1 MTRVAFL
8 IDSLG
13 SGGAERSTAVLL
25 PHLRERGI
33 EASVITIERAA
44 EGNEDV
50 VRGDGFPVH
59 VLAPGS
65 FVSRCR
71 ELRQVLKVQRPDVL
85 STALFRSDQL
95 ARFATIGMRLPIVT
109 TLVNVPRE
117 AKPAW
122 GTGPSPWKVRLV
134 NALDIITSQLFVD
147 MFHAVTPGVA
157 SLYRQRYRLR
167 ANKVTVVER
176 GRDITALGIASPERR
191 TRVRASL
198 GLGEHEM
205 VLLAAGRIDQQK
217 NHPDLVRAV
226 KRVLEGGQPM
236 VLLIAG
242 RDGDAAAEV
251 KALLNADPDLAHSVR
266 LLGYRADIGD
276 LLAASD
282 LMVLSS
288 RFEGTAGIALEAM
301 AVGTAIVST
310 DLPGMEGILMDGE
323 NSLLVPVGDVD
334 AMAGAISRLL
344 ADRRLRLQF
353 VERARGEFLDRFTI
367 DRSADRMAEMYR
379 SLVTS

>member
-50 VRGDGFPVH
+50 VRSDGFPVH
-59 VLAPGS
+59 VLPPGS
-65 FVSRCR
+65 FVARCR
-71 ELRQVLKVQRPDVL
+71 ELRRVLTEQRPDVL

-95 ARFATIGMRLPIVT
+95 ARFATIGMGLPIVT

-122 GTGPSPWKVRLV
+122 GSGPPPWKVRLV
-134 NALDIITSQLFVD
+134 NALDIVTSHLFVD
-147 MFHAVTPGVA
+147 RFHAVTPGVA
-157 SLYRQRYRLR
+157 SLYQRRYRLPAR
-167 ANKVTVVER
+167 KVTVVER
-176 GRDITALGIASPERR
+176 GRDISALGTGSPERR
-191 TRVRASL
+191 ARVRQSL
-198 GLGEHEM
+198 GIGEHEM

-217 NHPDLVRAV
+217 NHPDLIRAA
-226 KRVLEGGQPM
+226 KRVLDDGQP
-236 VLLIAG
+236 VVVLIAG

-251 KALLNADPDLAHSVR
+251 RALLDADPELAHAVR
-266 LLGYRADIGD
+266 LLGYRSDIGD

-310 DLPGMEGILMDGE
+310 DLPGMDRILVQGE
-323 NSLLVPVGDVD
+323 NSLLVPVGDV
-334 AMAGAISRLL
+334 AALATAISSLL
-344 ADRRLRLQF
+344 SDADLRARF
-353 VERARGEFLDRFTI
+353 AERARGEFIDRFTI
-367 DRSADRMAEMYR
+367 ERSADRMAALF
-379 SLVTS
+379 SSALSD

>member
-65 FVSRCR
+65 FVARCR
-71 ELRQVLKVQRPDVL
+71 ELRKVLNEQRPDVL
-85 STALFRSDQL
+85 NTALFRSDQL
-95 ARFATIGMRLPIVT
+95 ARIATIGMRLPIVT

-122 GTGPSPWKVRLV
+122 GTGPAPWKVRLV
-134 NALDIITSQLFVD
+134 NALDIVTSHLFVD
-147 MFHAVTPGVA
+147 RFHAVTPGVA
-157 SLYRQRYRLR
+157 SLYQRRYRLPAR
-167 ANKVTVVER
+167 KITVVER
-176 GRDITALGIASPERR
+176 GRDISALGTASPERR
-191 TRVRASL
+191 ARVRESL

-205 VLLAAGRIDQQK
+205 VLLAAGRVDQQK

-226 KRVLEGGQPM
+226 KRVLDGGQPA

-242 RDGDAAAEV
+242 RDGDAVAEV
-251 KALLNADPDLAHSVR
+251 KALLHSDPDLARAVR
-266 LLGYRADIGD
+266 LLGYRSDIGD
-276 LLAASD
+276 LLAAAD

-310 DLPGMEGILMDGE
+310 DLPGMEGILVNGE
-323 NSLLVPVGDVD
+323 NSLLVPVGHV
-334 AMAGAISRLL
+334 AALATAISTVLSDDGLRSRFVDRGRL
-344 ADRRLRLQF
+344 
-353 VERARGEFLDRFTI
+353 EFLDRFTI
-367 DRSADRMAEMYR
+367 DRSADRMADLYR
-379 SLVTS
+379 GMAPA